1 MFCLTYSRLVKLKKV
16 RNIHWSAT
24 TLKPPNIAQN
34 HNLQS
39 KLQPSR
45 PLVPAK
51 DVSNVALGSWDM
63 ECGATVISYPIPW
76 MPCWFWN
83 WGDWGSSQS
92 LLCVEF
98 GVWPIVVL
106 FNCVFLMFW
115 LMVMIS
121 PWKKPQKASVYW
133 QVVFFNLLYYPFI
146 VFVMCF
152 ICFVNS
158 HIA

>member
-1 MFCLTYSRLVKLKKV
+1 MFCLTYGRLVKLKKVSPV

-45 PLVPAK
+45 PLVLAK
-51 DVSNVALGSWDM
+51 DVSNVAFGSWDM
-63 ECGATVISYPIPW
+63 ECGATVLSYPIPW
-76 MPCWFWN
+76 MPSWFGN
-83 WGDWGSSQS
+83 WGDWRSSQS
-92 LLCVEF
+92 LAFITILLSHSWMEF
-98 GVWPIVVL
+98 VVWPLIVL

-121 PWKKPQKASVYW
+121 PWKNLRR
-133 QVVFFNLLYYPFI
+133 QVFIDKLFF
-146 VFVMCF
+146 
-152 ICFVNS
+152 
-158 HIA
+158 